1 MSKAYKMSDTC
12 NMMLSK
18 DWKERFVAEHI
29 QLLIRLKRLNDVVG
43 DYYAGK
49 LTNMPEAEIMCLLW
63 QHHAMLSYHD
73 AMVYRAKQANI
84 ELPSSFEDYYFDTPA
99 KKAE

>member
-1 MSKAYKMSDTC
+1 
-12 NMMLSK
+12 
-18 DWKERFVAEHI
+18 
-29 QLLIRLKRLNDVVG
+29 
-43 DYYAGK
+43 
-49 LTNMPEAEIMCLLW
+49 MPEAEIMCLLW

-73 AMVYRAKQANI
+73 AMIYRAKQANI

>member
-12 NMMLSK
+12 DMMLSK
-18 DWKERFVAEHI
+18 DWKEIFVAEHI

-43 DYYAGK
+43 DYYAGR
-49 LTNMPEAEIMCLLW
+49 LTNMPEAEIMCLLC
-63 QHHAMLSYHD
+63 QHHDMLSYHD
-73 AMVYRAKQANI
+73 YIIYRSKQSNI
-84 ELPSSFEDYYFDTPA
+84 ELPSSFEDYYFDTPS